1 MTWSDPSSARAVP
14 RRESYFF
21 LSYAHSVPLSAAS
34 RPDTDYWVTR
44 FFQDLAGA
52 VRRGATRTGDLD
64 AGFFDGLVNPGADL
78 RQTLTEA
85 LSLAHVFVALH
96 SPNYFRNAW
105 ALGERE
111 SFRSRLARLSPAR
124 ADRHLLPVLWLP
136 LPSWGDRPE
145 TTRALD
151 LVPDADDRADYAENG
166 LRALCKLSAYRRQ
179 YESVLAALAE
189 RIVTVTETQ
198 PLPRS
203 RAATLASH
211 PVTDGGGPALVVT
224 TVTDHARWRPYAGQH
239 ELAVADYVAAT
250 AERLGLPTR
259 VVDLARA
266 RALAPESPTVV
277 LVDAATG
284 ADAARSALAGLPRWV
299 VPLVIAADHE
309 RGEQTPES
317 IAGTLQGAG
326 FPRVLPARA
335 IEEFERCA
343 PLLVTEAR
351 KQFLRHGPVDP
362 PDGPHPPKP
371 SLRPVWP
378 AQLPPG
384 SAPAERP
391 AGPFD
396 VTRGKDER

>member
-1 MTWSDPSSARAVP
+1 MTWSDLPPARAVP
-14 RRESYFF
+14 RRETYFF
-21 LSYAHSVPLSAAS
+21 LSYAHSVPLSATP
-34 RPDTDYWVTR
+34 RPDTDYWVSR
-44 FFQDLAGA
+44 FFQDLAAA
-52 VRRGATRTGDLD
+52 VRRGATRTGDRD
-64 AGFFDGLVNPGADL
+64 AGFFDGLVSPGADL

-85 LSLAHVFVALH
+85 LSLTHVFVPLH

-111 SFRSRLARLSPAR
+111 SFRSRLTRLAPAR

-151 LVPDADDRADYAENG
+151 VVADAGDRADYAENG

-189 RIVTVTETQ
+189 RIVAVTETQ

-211 PVTDGGGPALVVT
+211 PVADSDGPALVVT
-224 TVTDHARWRPYAGQH
+224 TLTDHARWRPYAGQH

-259 VVDLARA
+259 VVDLAQA
-266 RALAPESPTVV
+266 RALAPENPTVV
-277 LVDAATG
+277 LVDAAAG
-284 ADAARSALAGLPRWV
+284 AAAARSVLEGLPRWV
-299 VPLVIAADHE
+299 VPLVIAAGHE
-309 RGEQTPES
+309 RGEPAPES
-317 IAGTLQGAG
+317 IAGTLQDAG

-343 PLLVTEAR
+343 PLLVIEAR
-351 KQFLRHGPVDP
+351 KQFLRHGPVEP
-362 PDGPHPPKP
+362 PEGAATPKP
-371 SLRPVWP
+371 SLRAVQPSDVPSGSTPIAPPVR
-378 AQLPPG
+378 
-384 SAPAERP
+384 S
-391 AGPFD
+391 FD

>member
-1 MTWSDPSSARAVP
+1 MTWSDLPQSRAVP
-14 RRESYFF
+14 RRETYFF
-21 LSYAHSVPLSAAS
+21 LSYAHSVPLSAAP
-34 RPDTDYWVTR
+34 RPDTDYWVSR
-44 FFQDLAGA
+44 FFQDLAAA

-85 LSLAHVFVALH
+85 LSLTHVFVPLH

-111 SFRSRLARLSPAR
+111 SFRSRLTRLGPAR

-145 TTRALD
+145 TTQALD
-151 LVPDADDRADYAENG
+151 LVADADDRADYAENG

-179 YESVLAALAE
+179 YERVLTALAE

-211 PVTDGGGPALVVT
+211 PVTDSGGPALVVT
-224 TVTDHARWRPYAGQH
+224 TLTDHARWRPYAGQH

-259 VVDLARA
+259 VVDLAQA
-266 RALAPESPTVV
+266 RALAPGSPTVV

-284 ADAARSALAGLPRWV
+284 AAAARSALAGLPRWV
-299 VPLVIAADHE
+299 VPLVIAAEHE
-309 RGEQTPES
+309 RGEPVPES
-317 IAGTLQGAG
+317 IAGTLQDAG

-335 IEEFERCA
+335 IDEFERCA

-362 PDGPHPPKP
+362 PDGPATPKP
-371 SLRPVWP
+371 SLRPVRP
-378 AQLPPG
+378 TGAPPG
-384 SAPAERP
+384 SSPTPPVR
-391 AGPFD
+391 PFD